1 MTNETALSPQQEAT
15 RATVKKLPA
24 ILALGFGLFII
35 LGAGFSQITAVHNAA
50 HDVRHSFAFP
60 CH

>member
-1 MTNETALSPQQEAT
+1 MTYEKTLSPQHEAA
-15 RATVKKLPA
+15 RAATKKLPA

-35 LGAGFSQITAVHNAA
+35 LGAGFSQISAVHNAA